1 MEDSVP
7 DPNPETHIVDD
18 DVFVRRI
25 QEKIER
31 MAGCA
36 VEVHVDHEDEDQLQL
51 ELAREVPLVVMGSNI
66 YEYSGFARMC
76 IEYAAASIREQRPID
91 MLEFHVLLARN

>member
-1 MEDSVP
+1 MD
-7 DPNPETHIVDD
+7 N

-31 MAGCA
+31 MAGRA
-36 VEVHVDHEDEDQLQL
+36 VEVHVDHEDGDQLQL
-51 ELAREVPLVVMGSNI
+51 ELVREVPLVVMGSNI

-91 MLEFHVLLARN
+91 ILEFHVLLARN